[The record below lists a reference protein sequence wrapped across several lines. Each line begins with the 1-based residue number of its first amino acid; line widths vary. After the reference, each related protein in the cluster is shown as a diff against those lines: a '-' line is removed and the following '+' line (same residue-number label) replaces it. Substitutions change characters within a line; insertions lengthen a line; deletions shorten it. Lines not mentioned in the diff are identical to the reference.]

1 MCIRDRKNP
10 TSFSQRPKLIV
21 GKTCIVTGANSGIGR
36 STAITLAKND
46 YTVFATMRSLERGE
60 KLREIAQELNLVI
73 KAVELDVSDTDSVN
87 QGINEILNQTDQID
101 ILINNAGVGSNAVIE
116 DVDIESD
123 KSVFETNFWGVVR
136 CIQAVLPTMR
146 QQKSGHIIQVSSIA
160 GRVGLP
166 AQPIYS
172 ASKWALEGLSENLA
186 HDLSSFGVRVSIIEP
201 GVTRTAILGKNNTVP
216 QNDDFE
222 NIYARMLDMYMQG
235 IEANIRPEAVSETIL
250 QCLESSSHQLRW
262 PVAWGAETMVNA
274 RHDGSVSD
282 EEWVEIGS
290 LVNNREE
297 WVRSFRQAFNL

>member
-1 MCIRDRKNP
+1 M
-10 TSFSQRPKLIV
+10 

-60 KLREIAQELNLVI
+60 KLREIAQELNLAI

-274 RHDGSVSD
+274 RHNGSVSD

-297 WVRSFRQAFNL
+297 WVRSFRKAFNL

>member
-1 MCIRDRKNP
+1 M
-10 TSFSQRPKLIV
+10 

-60 KLREIAQELNLVI
+60 KLKGIAQELNLVV

-87 QGINEILNQTDQID
+87 QGINEILDQTDQID
-101 ILINNAGVGSNAVIE
+101 VLINNAGVGSNAVIE

-274 RHDGSVSD
+274 RHDGSISD
-282 EEWVEIGS
+282 EEWVELGS

>member
-1 MCIRDRKNP
+1 M
-10 TSFSQRPKLIV
+10 

-60 KLREIAQELNLVI
+60 KLREMAQELNLAI

-250 QCLESSSHQLRW
+250 QCLESSSKQLRW
-262 PVAWGAETMVNA
+262 PVAWGAEAMINA

>member
-1 MCIRDRKNP
+1 M
-10 TSFSQRPKLIV
+10 
-21 GKTCIVTGANSGIGR
+21 GKACIVTGANSGIGR
-36 STAITLAKND
+36 STAITLARND

-186 HDLSSFGVRVSIIEP
+186 HDLSSFGVQVSIIEP

-216 QNDDFE
+216 QNADFE

-262 PVAWGAETMVNA
+262 PVAWGAETMINA

>member
-1 MCIRDRKNP
+1 M
-10 TSFSQRPKLIV
+10 

-60 KLREIAQELNLVI
+60 KLREIAHQLNLEI
-73 KAVELDVSDTDSVN
+73 KEVELDVSDTDSVN
-87 QGINEILNQTDQID
+87 QGINEILDQTDQID
-101 ILINNAGVGSNAVIE
+101 ALINNAGVGSNAVIE

-222 NIYARMLDMYMQG
+222 YIYARMLDMYMQG
-235 IEANIRPEAVSETIL
+235 IEANIRPEVVSETIL
-250 QCLESSSHQLRW
+250 QCLESSSKQLRW

>member
-1 MCIRDRKNP
+1 
-10 TSFSQRPKLIV
+10 V

-60 KLREIAQELNLVI
+60 KLRGIAQELNLVI
-73 KAVELDVSDTDSVN
+73 KTVELDVSDTDSVN

-101 ILINNAGVGSNAVIE
+101 VLINNAGVGSNAVIE

-123 KSVFETNFWGVVR
+123 KSVLETNFWGVVR

-250 QCLESSSHQLRW
+250 QCLESSSKQLRW

-282 EEWVEIGS
+282 EEWIKIGS

-297 WVRSFRQAFNL
+297 WVRSFRKAFNL

>member
-1 MCIRDRKNP
+1 MQRSLVGSEMCIRDR
-10 TSFSQRPKLIV
+10 
-21 GKTCIVTGANSGIGR
+21 
-36 STAITLAKND
+36 
-46 YTVFATMRSLERGE
+46 FATMRSLERGE
-60 KLREIAQELNLVI
+60 KLRGIAQELNLEI

-250 QCLESSSHQLRW
+250 QCLESSSKQLRW
-262 PVAWGAETMVNA
+262 PVAWGAETMVDA

>member
-1 MCIRDRKNP
+1 M
-10 TSFSQRPKLIV
+10 

-60 KLREIAQELNLVI
+60 KLKGIAQELNLVI

-87 QGINEILNQTDQID
+87 QGINKILDQTDQID
-101 ILINNAGVGSNAVIE
+101 VLINNAGVGSNAVIE

>member
-1 MCIRDRKNP
+1 M
-10 TSFSQRPKLIV
+10 

-60 KLREIAQELNLVI
+60 KLREIAQELNLAI

-186 HDLSSFGVRVSIIEP
+186 HDLSSFGVKVSIIEP

-250 QCLESSSHQLRW
+250 QCLESSSKQLRW
-262 PVAWGAETMVNA
+262 PVAWGAETMVDA

-282 EEWVEIGS
+282 EEWVKIGS

>member
-1 MCIRDRKNP
+1 M
-10 TSFSQRPKLIV
+10 

-60 KLREIAQELNLVI
+60 KLKGIAQELNLVI

-87 QGINEILNQTDQID
+87 QGINEILDQTDQID
-101 ILINNAGVGSNAVIE
+101 VLINNAGVGSNAVIE

-297 WVRSFRQAFNL
+297 WVNSFRQAFNL

>member
-1 MCIRDRKNP
+1 M
-10 TSFSQRPKLIV
+10 

-60 KLREIAQELNLVI
+60 KLRGIAQELNLVI

-123 KSVFETNFWGVVR
+123 KNVFETNFWGVVR

-186 HDLSSFGVRVSIIEP
+186 HDLSSFGLRVSIIEP

-216 QNDDFE
+216 QNADFE

-297 WVRSFRQAFNL
+297 WVNSFRQAFNL

>member
-1 MCIRDRKNP
+1 M
-10 TSFSQRPKLIV
+10 

-60 KLREIAQELNLVI
+60 KLREIAQELNLAI

-186 HDLSSFGVRVSIIEP
+186 HDLSSFGVKVSIIEP

-216 QNDDFE
+216 ENDDFE

-250 QCLESSSHQLRW
+250 QCLESSSKQLRW
-262 PVAWGAETMVNA
+262 PVAWGAEAMINA

>member
-1 MCIRDRKNP
+1 M
-10 TSFSQRPKLIV
+10 

-60 KLREIAQELNLVI
+60 KLRGIAQELNLVI
-73 KAVELDVSDTDSVN
+73 KTIELDVSDTDSVN

-101 ILINNAGVGSNAVIE
+101 VLINNAGVGSNAVIE

-123 KSVFETNFWGVVR
+123 KSVLETNFWGVVR

>member
-1 MCIRDRKNP
+1 M
-10 TSFSQRPKLIV
+10 

-60 KLREIAQELNLVI
+60 KLREIAQELNLAI

-186 HDLSSFGVRVSIIEP
+186 HDLSSFGVKVSIIEP

-250 QCLESSSHQLRW
+250 QCLESSSKQLRW
-262 PVAWGAETMVNA
+262 PVAWGAETMINA

-282 EEWVEIGS
+282 EEWVKIGS

>member
-1 MCIRDRKNP
+1 M
-10 TSFSQRPKLIV
+10 

-60 KLREIAQELNLVI
+60 KLREIAQELNLAI

-101 ILINNAGVGSNAVIE
+101 VLINNAGVGSNAVIE

-123 KSVFETNFWGVVR
+123 KSVLETNFWGVVR

-250 QCLESSSHQLRW
+250 QCLESSSKQLRW

-282 EEWVEIGS
+282 EEWIKIGS

-297 WVRSFRQAFNL
+297 WVRSFRKAFNL

>member
-1 MCIRDRKNP
+1 M
-10 TSFSQRPKLIV
+10 

-60 KLREIAQELNLVI
+60 KLREIAQELNLEI
-73 KAVELDVSDTDSVN
+73 KEVELDVSDTDSVN
-87 QGINEILNQTDQID
+87 QGVNEILDRTGQID
-101 ILINNAGVGSNAVIE
+101 VLINNAGIGSNAVIE
-116 DVDIESD
+116 DVNIESD
-123 KSVFETNFWGVVR
+123 KGVFETNFWGSVR

-201 GVTRTAILGKNNTVP
+201 GVTRTAILGKIIP
-216 QNDDFE
+216 F
-222 NIYARMLDMYMQG
+222 
-235 IEANIRPEAVSETIL
+235 PTIL
-250 QCLESSSHQLRW
+250 ILKISTDECLICICKVLKR
-262 PVAWGAETMVNA
+262 
-274 RHDGSVSD
+274 
-282 EEWVEIGS
+282 I
-290 LVNNREE
+290 
-297 WVRSFRQAFNL
+297 

>member
-1 MCIRDRKNP
+1 M
-10 TSFSQRPKLIV
+10 

-60 KLREIAQELNLVI
+60 KLREIAQELNLAI

-101 ILINNAGVGSNAVIE
+101 VLINNAGVGSNAVIE

-250 QCLESSSHQLRW
+250 QCLESSSKQLRW
-262 PVAWGAETMVNA
+262 PVAWGAETMINA

-282 EEWVEIGS
+282 EEWVKIGS

>member
-1 MCIRDRKNP
+1 M
-10 TSFSQRPKLIV
+10 

-186 HDLSSFGVRVSIIEP
+186 HDLSSFGVKVSIIEP

-250 QCLESSSHQLRW
+250 QCLESSGHQLRW

>member
-1 MCIRDRKNP
+1 M
-10 TSFSQRPKLIV
+10 

-60 KLREIAQELNLVI
+60 KLRGIAQELNLVI
-73 KAVELDVSDTDSVN
+73 KTVELDVSDTDSVN

-101 ILINNAGVGSNAVIE
+101 VLINNAGVGSNAVIE

-123 KSVFETNFWGVVR
+123 KSVLETNFWGVVR

-146 QQKSGHIIQVSSIA
+146 LQKSGHIIQVSSIA

-186 HDLSSFGVRVSIIEP
+186 HDLSSFGVKVSIIEP

-250 QCLESSSHQLRW
+250 QCLESSSKQLRW

-282 EEWVEIGS
+282 EEWIKIGS

-297 WVRSFRQAFNL
+297 WVRSFRKAFNL

>member
-1 MCIRDRKNP
+1 M
-10 TSFSQRPKLIV
+10 

-60 KLREIAQELNLVI
+60 KLRGIAQELNLVI

-87 QGINEILNQTDQID
+87 QGINEILEQTDQID
-101 ILINNAGVGSNAVIE
+101 VLINNAGVGSNAVIE

-201 GVTRTAILGKNNTVP
+201 GVTRTAILGKNDTVP

-282 EEWVEIGS
+282 EEWVELGS

>member
-1 MCIRDRKNP
+1 M
-10 TSFSQRPKLIV
+10 

-36 STAITLAKND
+36 STAITLARND

-60 KLREIAQELNLVI
+60 KLREIAQELNLAI

-250 QCLESSSHQLRW
+250 QCLESSSKQLRW
-262 PVAWGAETMVNA
+262 PVAWGAETMINA

-282 EEWVEIGS
+282 EEWVKIGS

>member
-1 MCIRDRKNP
+1 M
-10 TSFSQRPKLIV
+10 

-60 KLREIAQELNLVI
+60 KLRGIAQELNLVI

-87 QGINEILNQTDQID
+87 QGINEILDQTDQID
-101 ILINNAGVGSNAVIE
+101 VLINNAGVGSNAVIE

-186 HDLSSFGVRVSIIEP
+186 HDLSSFGVKVSIIEP

-216 QNDDFE
+216 ENDDFE

-297 WVRSFRQAFNL
+297 WVNSFRQAFNL

>member
-1 MCIRDRKNP
+1 M
-10 TSFSQRPKLIV
+10 
-21 GKTCIVTGANSGIGR
+21 
-36 STAITLAKND
+36 
-46 YTVFATMRSLERGE
+46 
-60 KLREIAQELNLVI
+60 
-73 KAVELDVSDTDSVN
+73 
-87 QGINEILNQTDQID
+87 
-101 ILINNAGVGSNAVIE
+101 
-116 DVDIESD
+116 
-123 KSVFETNFWGVVR
+123 
-136 CIQAVLPTMR
+136 
-146 QQKSGHIIQVSSIA
+146 
-160 GRVGLP
+160 GLP

-216 QNDDFE
+216 HNPDFE

-250 QCLESSSHQLRW
+250 QCLESSSKQLRW

-297 WVRSFRQAFNL
+297 WVNSFRQAFNL

>member
-1 MCIRDRKNP
+1 MPRQHSP
-10 TSFSQRPKLIV
+10 
-21 GKTCIVTGANSGIGR
+21 G
-36 STAITLAKND
+36 
-46 YTVFATMRSLERGE
+46 
-60 KLREIAQELNLVI
+60 
-73 KAVELDVSDTDSVN
+73 
-87 QGINEILNQTDQID
+87 
-101 ILINNAGVGSNAVIE
+101 NAGVGSNAVIE

-123 KSVFETNFWGVVR
+123 KSVFETNFWGAVR

-186 HDLSSFGVRVSIIEP
+186 HDLSSFGLRVSIIEP

-216 QNDDFE
+216 QNANFE

-235 IEANIRPEAVSETIL
+235 IEANIRPEEVSETIL

-282 EEWVEIGS
+282 EEWVKIGS

-297 WVRSFRQAFNL
+297 WISSFRQAFNL

>member
-1 MCIRDRKNP
+1 M
-10 TSFSQRPKLIV
+10 

-60 KLREIAQELNLVI
+60 KLKGIAQELNLVV

-87 QGINEILNQTDQID
+87 QGINEILDQTDQID
-101 ILINNAGVGSNAVIE
+101 VFINNAGVGSNAVIE

-250 QCLESSSHQLRW
+250 QCLESSSHQLRG

-282 EEWVEIGS
+282 EEWVELGS

>member
-1 MCIRDRKNP
+1 M
-10 TSFSQRPKLIV
+10 

-60 KLREIAQELNLVI
+60 KLRGIAQELNLVI

-87 QGINEILNQTDQID
+87 QGINEILDQTDQID
-101 ILINNAGVGSNAVIE
+101 VLINNAGVGSNAVIE

-250 QCLESSSHQLRW
+250 RCLESSSHQLRW

-297 WVRSFRQAFNL
+297 WVNSFRQAFNL

>member
-1 MCIRDRKNP
+1 M
-10 TSFSQRPKLIV
+10 

-101 ILINNAGVGSNAVIE
+101 VLINNAGVGSNAVIE

-123 KSVFETNFWGVVR
+123 KSVFETNFWGSVR

>member
-1 MCIRDRKNP
+1 M
-10 TSFSQRPKLIV
+10 

-60 KLREIAQELNLVI
+60 KLKGIAQELNLVI
-73 KAVELDVSDTDSVN
+73 KAVELDVSNTDSVN
-87 QGINEILNQTDQID
+87 QGINEILDQTDQID

-235 IEANIRPEAVSETIL
+235 IEANIGPEAVSETIL

>member
-1 MCIRDRKNP
+1 M
-10 TSFSQRPKLIV
+10 

-60 KLREIAQELNLVI
+60 KLREIAQELNLAI

-250 QCLESSSHQLRW
+250 QCLESSSKQLRW
-262 PVAWGAETMVNA
+262 PVAWGAETMINA